1 MFIYCAEGNMIGKN
15 KKRYRSQKLFSL
27 MDLVGFEDINYPILR
42 RFIKYSEKARSRGS
56 SVFNVT

>member
-1 MFIYCAEGNMIGKN
+1 MIGKN